1 MSKKLVLCADGT
13 WNTPRGYEVAVN
25 DTNVRKIFRALVADE
40 IQQPFY
46 DSGVGIN
53 GTPIDHLAGGAMGEA
68 LFQKVQECYRILIRA
83 WSPGSSV
90 YLFGFSRG
98 AYTVR
103 SLGSMIALFG
113 VPTKNLDNQAVVR
126 VFAAYRERDPEK
138 RAAMK
143 YALEQQY
150 DIQDAG
156 VRMIGVWDTVG
167 SLGIPGLLFEDF
179 DEYRYG
185 FLDTALHP
193 RVENAYHAV
202 SIDERRRQFEPTLW
216 TNPDG
221 SDRVND
227 AQMQQVWFPGVHCDV
242 GGGYSP
248 CDLSDIPLAWV
259 MRKAMECGLTFTQKA
274 MEKYLPVDPRKV
286 AAVAHD
292 EWKQV
297 PWGAPKHR
305 IVPPRSFIA
314 NSVQARLDQVPE
326 YQPSNL
332 NLANRTLQGY
342 GITDV
347 MR

>member
-13 WNTPRGYEVAVN
+13 WNTPHGYEVAVN
-25 DTNVRKIFRALVADE
+25 DTNVRKIFCALAAAE
-40 IQQPFY
+40 TQQPFY
-46 DSGVGIN
+46 DSGVGAF
-53 GTPIDHLAGGAMGEA
+53 GRPIDHLIGGAMGEG
-68 LFQKVQECYRILIRA
+68 LFQKIQECYRFLIDA
-83 WSPGSSV
+83 WSPGSSI

-98 AYTVR
+98 AFTVR
-103 SLGSMIALFG
+103 SLGGMLALFG
-113 VPTKNLDNQAVVR
+113 VPTKNLDDQAAVR

-143 YALEQQY
+143 YELEQQY
-150 DIQDAG
+150 DIQGAG

-167 SLGIPGLLFEDF
+167 SLGIPGLLFELL
-179 DEYRYG
+179 DEHRYG

-193 RVENAYHAV
+193 CVENAYHAV

-221 SDRVND
+221 SNRVND

-248 CDLSDIPLAWV
+248 SDLSDIPLAWM
-259 MRKAMECGLTFTQKA
+259 MRKAMDCGLTFTREA
-274 MEKYLPVDPRKV
+274 MEKYLPVDPHKV
-286 AAVAHD
+286 TAAAHD
-292 EWKQV
+292 EWKPV
-297 PWGAPKHR
+297 PWGIPKHR
-305 IVPPRSFIA
+305 TVPPRSFIA
-314 NSVQARLDQVPE
+314 NSVQVRLDQMPE
-326 YQPSNL
+326 YQPPNL
-332 NLANRTLQGY
+332 NLTDRQLQGY